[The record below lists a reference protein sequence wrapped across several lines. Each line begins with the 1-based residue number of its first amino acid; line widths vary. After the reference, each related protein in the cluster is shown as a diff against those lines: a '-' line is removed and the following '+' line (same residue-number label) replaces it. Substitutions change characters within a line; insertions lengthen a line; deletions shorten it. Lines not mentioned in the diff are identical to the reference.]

1 MQNPIANADGKVLIK
16 AEDTDVGA
24 AAISKPSAMTDA
36 PAGAKA
42 GACFS
47 NTGAHTSRKKS
58 TMANADTAE
67 TRAEA
72 DIQGGAETSS
82 RTGTKVG
89 AETRSEPQDKA
100 DCKTGAKADGK
111 AGATTLAKA
120 SAKTGAKADAK
131 VAVKS
136 SGKPDGKVD
145 PKPQDKT
152 DSTTGAKADA
162 KARATTTA
170 KASAKTIAKADAEGA
185 AKTSGKPGVK
195 ADAKT
200 RAEGESG
207 SKTVERTSRV
217 ASGTKTG
224 PFSKAEDKAMLEVLR
239 DFAQDHGLPTDSF
252 AWLKSSRAPGAD
264 NDDLKSAEDL
274 WGLKAQVLS
283 RTRCSCHLW

>member
-100 DCKTGAKADGK
+100 DC
-111 AGATTLAKA
+111 
-120 SAKTGAKADAK
+120 KTGAKADAK

-283 RTRCSCHLW
+283 RTRCLCHLW